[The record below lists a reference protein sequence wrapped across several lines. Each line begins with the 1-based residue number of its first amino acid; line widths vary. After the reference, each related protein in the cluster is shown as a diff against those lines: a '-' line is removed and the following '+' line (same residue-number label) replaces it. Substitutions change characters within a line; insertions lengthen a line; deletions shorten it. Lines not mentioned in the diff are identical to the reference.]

1 MEFNYISIK
10 NEYDMLKG
18 NINRM
23 FVSDDIDEVISMYE
37 FAKKRLERIFSANH
51 ERVLELQK

>member
-1 MEFNYISIK
+1 MSTIC
-10 NEYDMLKG
+10 LK
-18 NINRM
+18 
-23 FVSDDIDEVISMYE
+23 VISMYE